1 MTYERY
7 IAEAGFIVEQYKKGI
22 YGWIYKVIGVTL
34 IDDNLCSKS
43 VSMDN
48 FIEIYK
54 DFRQGKY
61 GNKLFLDTLEGIK
74 NTGFWDTGYTYYIAK
89 LKEIS
94 GRGIDFS
101 SFLFK
106 EKFNNLAECKYRS
119 IVTTLTPNSY
129 CIIKLPHSYFGVF
142 ENDYGIMVSRVVH
155 SVILDKKQIF
165 KPAIPAM
172 LLDCNGFNAGI
183 VYDNRKIKIVGDD
196 FVKEDKLNNIILEC
210 SCKSDGIL
218 NYNHGNNFMY
228 SYDETSDYYRHSIS
242 SNKLGINGIF
252 VNFYGL
258 VGLSIKETLPDI
270 LILPPKCEYLY
281 INDLNYYRGKIT
293 RIVVNSDFKAFRIGG
308 FNRNLRVNEMYFP
321 KVFSAYSICTV
332 LNSMIDDSK
341 LHKTVK
347 DALKAEIKFCED
359 NYKGNITQDSLEF
372 IDKFIGK
379 FFNKDFKINF
389 Y

>member
-7 IAEAGFIVEQYKKGI
+7 LAEAGFIVEQYKKGS
-22 YGWIYKVIGVTL
+22 YGWIYKVTGVML
-34 IDDNLCSKS
+34 IDDKLCSKS
-43 VSMDN
+43 VNIDN

-61 GNKLFLDTLEGIK
+61 GHKLFLDTLEGIK
-74 NTGFWDTGYTYYIAK
+74 NTGFWDSSCTYYIAK

-94 GRGIDFS
+94 ERGIDFS

-106 EKFNNLAECKYRS
+106 EKFSNLAECKYRS
-119 IVTTLTPNSY
+119 LVTTLTPNSY
-129 CIIKLPHSYFGVF
+129 CIIKLPHSYFGVSK
-142 ENDYGIMVSRVVH
+142 NDYRIMVSIVVH
-155 SVILDKKQIF
+155 SVILNKKQIF
-165 KPAIPAM
+165 KPVIPTM

-210 SCKSDGIL
+210 SCKNDGIL

-228 SYDETSDYYRHSIS
+228 SYEGTSDYYRHIIS
-242 SNKLGINGIF
+242 SNKLDINGIF
-252 VNFYGL
+252 INFYGL
-258 VGLSIKETLPDI
+258 VGLSSKETLPDI

-281 INDLNYYRGKIT
+281 INDLNYYRGKIA

-321 KVFSAYSICTV
+321 KVFSAYRICTV
-332 LNSMIDDSK
+332 ISSMIDASR
-341 LHKTVK
+341 LYRT
-347 DALKAEIKFCED
+347 ARNELKSEIKFCED

-372 IDKFIGK
+372 INKFIGK